1 MQYAITPSS
10 LPTIRTVSRKA
21 DLTPTSIAD
30 AATRLRSWAL
40 VSGEQIVGL
49 PFLRMC
55 GELHCEV
62 HVPVAGR
69 VIPHP
74 ETGLSA
80 EQGDG
85 GPAVALRTVRFEEVR
100 NVLRELTGE
109 IAVDY
114 GVAGPVEFH
123 PASAEFRHGTL
134 IWPVH
139 RVPRT
144 VISAGAPQLVEVG
157 A

>member
-10 LPTIRTVSRKA
+10 LSAARTISRRA
-21 DLTPTSIAD
+21 EFTSTAIAE

-40 VSGEQIVGL
+40 ISGEQITGM
-49 PFLRMC
+49 PFLRIS

-62 HVPVAGR
+62 HIPVAGR
-69 VIPHP
+69 VVPHS
-74 ETGLSA
+74 ESGISA
-80 EQGDG
+80 EVSEG
-85 GPAVALRTVRFEEVR
+85 GTAIALRTVRLEEVR
-100 NVLRELTGE
+100 PILRELTGE

-134 IWPVH
+134 IWPVY
-139 RVPRT
+139 RLPRKLPH
-144 VISAGAPQLVEVG
+144 SESPQLVEVG
-157 A
+157 G